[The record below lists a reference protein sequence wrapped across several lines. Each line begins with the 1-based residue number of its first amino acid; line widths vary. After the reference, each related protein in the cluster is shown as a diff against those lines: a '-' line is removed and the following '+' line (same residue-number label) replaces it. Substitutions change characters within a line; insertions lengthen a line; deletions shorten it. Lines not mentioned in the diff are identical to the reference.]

1 MATRRLI
8 ALLVLGLILGHGQTV
23 MASTAKVGALSELR
37 VNEEVDGDVVAIGG
51 DVVLGP
57 EARVHGHAVSIFGSV
72 RVEPGAQVDG
82 RVIGLSSLASLSL
95 ASVEEGGGLHRL
107 DTGLR
112 FVTAGGWLFV
122 TTLIAFLWPAP
133 IRRGVA
139 ALPQLGAKTL
149 VLGVMVA
156 ITLLAGL
163 IAVIGLGPFLGLPLA
178 AALAVA
184 FLVVKALGLAVLGGG
199 VGTAILRRVVPSR
212 IMPITTEVFVGVV
225 VMLMVRFLPVVGGM
239 AWTVLVLVALG
250 TGVFVATLAQHPNPA
265 ALRSGSRFS

>member
-8 ALLVLGLILGHGQTV
+8 ALFVFGLILGHGQ
-23 MASTAKVGALSELR
+23 MATASSAKVGALSEMR
-37 VNEEVDGDVVAIGG
+37 VNEEVDGDVVVIGG

-57 EARVHGHAVSIFGSV
+57 QARVHGHAVSIFGSV
-72 RVEPGAQVDG
+72 RLEPGAQVDG

-95 ASVEEGGGLHRL
+95 VPIQEDQGGHL
-107 DTGLR
+107 DTALR
-112 FVTAGGWLFV
+112 FATAGGWLFV

-156 ITLLAGL
+156 ITLVAGL
-163 IAVIGLGPFLGLPLA
+163 IAVVGLGPFLGLPLA

-199 VGTAILRRVVPSR
+199 LGTALLRRAVPSR
-212 IMPITTEVFVGVV
+212 ILPITTQVFVGVV
-225 VMLMVRFLPVVGGM
+225 
-239 AWTVLVLVALG
+239 AC
-250 TGVFVATLAQHPNPA
+250 
-265 ALRSGSRFS
+265 S